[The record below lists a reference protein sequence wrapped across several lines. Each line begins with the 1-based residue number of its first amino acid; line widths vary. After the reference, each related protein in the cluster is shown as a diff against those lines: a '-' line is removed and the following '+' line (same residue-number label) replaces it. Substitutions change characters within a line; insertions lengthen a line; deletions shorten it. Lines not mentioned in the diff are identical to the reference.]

1 LNNRGTSVNLSVSNK
16 NVTMRQSILIAA
28 AILLLVPASQAN
40 NSQAQLPIAFGR
52 WTLGGPYSKRVL
64 HFEARDPK
72 GEVFSESGVWQLTSE
87 TYSLG
92 VEHTTAILYAFHDSS
107 GAYEAFTY
115 LRSPNMVTFDSSL
128 SQAGAFD
135 RDRALLCAGNF
146 LVEVAPASDVSIGDL
161 EDLLRRIAVVAD
173 KTPSP
178 PIQNYLPNEGRDASG
193 SLYALGPV
201 AFRSAVETLGRP
213 EFASLADAVGFS
225 SGAEA
230 MLARYKAG
238 ALLILIDYPTPQ
250 LAELHL
256 RHLESSLPEK
266 AKQGGATV
274 ERKGSLLSI
283 VMAPAMPGYAAKL
296 RDGVNYETQV
306 TWNEPSGT
314 ATDPPWSVILYR
326 IFVGTGIFMGAAVVL
341 GIAFGGLRVF
351 TKRLLP
357 GKIFDR
363 PERMEILQLGL
374 SGKTI
379 DPRDFY

>member
-1 LNNRGTSVNLSVSNK
+1 MRRQFLFVFAFAVLSAANSSAQQSNPAQQHQVLPDTFASWHVTGCVDRPERPELSQEAGVREFRACEFSSGKQDAAIWAGRYRDPSSAYEVYTSLLRRTMQPSTVGRFTAVDDKGLLALVGDIVVGVEQPRNVSTK
-16 NVTMRQSILIAA
+16 DLQELTSLIAA
-28 AILLLVPASQAN
+28 KS
-40 NSQAQLPIAFGR
+40 
-52 WTLGGPYSKRVL
+52 
-64 HFEARDPK
+64 
-72 GEVFSESGVWQLTSE
+72 
-87 TYSLG
+87 
-92 VEHTTAILYAFHDSS
+92 
-107 GAYEAFTY
+107 
-115 LRSPNMVTFDSSL
+115 
-128 SQAGAFD
+128 
-135 RDRALLCAGNF
+135 
-146 LVEVAPASDVSIGDL
+146 
-161 EDLLRRIAVVAD
+161 D
-173 KTPSP
+173 KTPLP
-178 PIQNYLPNEGRDASG
+178 PIRTYLPQEDLENATQR
-193 SLYALGPV
+193 YALGPV
-201 AFRSAVETLGRP
+201 AFRAAAEALGRP
-213 EFASLADAVGFS
+213 EFAVLADAVGFS

-283 VMAPAMPGYAAKL
+283 VMAPAMPGYAANL
-296 RDGVNYETQV
+296 RNAVNYETQV
-306 TWNEPSGT
+306 TWNEPSAT

-326 IFVGTGIFMGAAVVL
+326 IFVGTGIFMVAAVVL